1 MKKLIL
7 FFAVLFAA
15 VSVHAQTITGVVM
28 DEVEPII
35 GANIMVK
42 GTTNGTITDIDGNF
56 ELQTKVGD
64 VLVVSYM
71 GYKTQEVKATA
82 APMRI
87 TLVPDNVMLEEVV
100 AIGYGTMKKSDLTG
114 AVASVKAEDLQ
125 KTPLATVDQALQ
137 GRAAGVTVNANS
149 GQPGAAAEVRIRG
162 IGSVKSDSKPIY
174 VVDGVVLK

>member
-87 TLVPDNVMLEEVV
+87 TLVPDNVML
-100 AIGYGTMKKSDLTG
+100 
-114 AVASVKAEDLQ
+114 
-125 KTPLATVDQALQ
+125 
-137 GRAAGVTVNANS
+137 GRS
-149 GQPGAAAEVRIRG
+149 
-162 IGSVKSDSKPIY
+162 
-174 VVDGVVLK
+174 